1 MAFPSSE
8 ASFGTVTIE
17 DGDDAALAD
26 AIGGLLSD
34 RAKRERLGDAGRA
47 RAEAEFGWEGIIE
60 QWNAPSRGLGAT
72 ARMPNGERSMIAD
85 DAGRLKV
92 LDVFS
97 DEEGTRFEQREV
109 ISDRPDHLARL
120 TVLPGATAL
129 MVWDVGLASPDP
141 ALVHQLLQGPC
152 HVWHAGILLGQADRP
167 EAWNLCHG
175 RAMFSYDVDA
185 SRESTS
191 WKMSLK
197 AVIIRNEV
205 MEALGGFDPAFDTA
219 SGAALDAGLRWIRR
233 GALMRHVPGL
243 APEATAADAETPPSE
258 VDGIRI
264 VERHL
269 GARWALWALVRGVRK
284 GLIGVRSGPRAL
296 RALREP
302 HLPLSAAVGLPVPEP
317 AVAAPVDRSA
327 RVTVLVPTVG
337 RYGFLE
343 QLLVQLDG
351 QTRRPDEVVVV
362 DQNEETSRR
371 DLTAIAPDLPLKVL
385 YLRPP
390 GQCTARNLGLRASTG
405 THILFLDDD
414 DEIPAD
420 LIESHLRV
428 LAPHEVSVSCG
439 LIDDRESGPA
449 PASERYRKASGILP
463 TNNAMLRR
471 SVLHDA
477 GLFDPTY
484 DRGSRADHDLGMRSY
499 IAGNLHVHDPGP
511 KVFHHHA
518 PQGGLRTHGA
528 RVRTRG
534 NSRSTLTERHLRTPT
549 DIYLGLRYYS
559 RERVDDDLALSV
571 FTTLSGGGSAPR
583 RMARVLIQLVLLPD
597 TWKRS
602 KAALREGQRLYRERP
617 ELPTLEA
624 PGR

>member
-1 MAFPSSE
+1 MSGEQA
-8 ASFGTVTIE
+8 
-17 DGDDAALAD
+17 
-26 AIGGLLSD
+26 
-34 RAKRERLGDAGRA
+34 RRLQV
-47 RAEAEFGWEGIIE
+47 I
-60 QWNAPSRGLGAT
+60 
-72 ARMPNGERSMIAD
+72 
-85 DAGRLKV
+85 
-92 LDVFS
+92 DVFS
-97 DEEGTRFEQREV
+97 EPSGTRFEPRDL
-109 ISDRPDHLARL
+109 ISDRPGDLARL
-120 TVLPGATAL
+120 APAPGAAAL
-129 MVWDVGLASPDP
+129 MVWDRAIALPEQ

-152 HVWHAGILLGQADRP
+152 HVWHGGLLLGQADRP

-175 RAMFSYDVDA
+175 RAMFSCDVDA
-185 SRESTS
+185 SIESTS
-191 WKMSLK
+191 WKVSVG
-197 AVIIRNEV
+197 AAIIRSEV
-205 MEALGGFDPAFDTA
+205 LEVLGGFDPAFDTA
-219 SGAALDAGLRWIRR
+219 AGAALDAGLRWIRR

-243 APEATAADAETPPSE
+243 VPDIAPAEAEPPPSE

-269 GARWALWALVRGVRK
+269 GARWAVWAFARGLRK
-284 GLIGVRSGPRAL
+284 GVVGVRSGPPAL

-302 HLPLSAAVGLPVPEP
+302 HLPTGSAVGLPVPGP
-317 AVAAPVDRSA
+317 AAAAPADESA

-337 RYGFLE
+337 RYDFLE
-343 QLLVQLDG
+343 QLLRQLDG

-362 DQNEETSRR
+362 DQNEESSRR
-371 DLTAIAPDLPLKVL
+371 DLSAIAPDLPLQVL

-420 LIESHLRV
+420 LIASHLRV
-428 LAPHEVSVSCG
+428 LTPPEVSVSCG

-471 SVLHDA
+471 SVLHEA

-499 IAGNLHVHDPGP
+499 LVGNLHVHDPGP

-534 NSRSTLTERHLRTPT
+534 NSRSTLVERHLRTPT

-559 RERVDDDLALSV
+559 PERVDDDLALSV
-571 FTTLSGGGSAPR
+571 FAMLSGGGSVPR
-583 RMARVLIQLVLLPD
+583 RLARVGVQLVLFPD
-597 TWKRS
+597 TWRRS
-602 KAALREGQRLYRERP
+602 KAALREGERLHRERP
-617 ELPTLEA
+617 ELPMLDA
-624 PGR
+624 PAR